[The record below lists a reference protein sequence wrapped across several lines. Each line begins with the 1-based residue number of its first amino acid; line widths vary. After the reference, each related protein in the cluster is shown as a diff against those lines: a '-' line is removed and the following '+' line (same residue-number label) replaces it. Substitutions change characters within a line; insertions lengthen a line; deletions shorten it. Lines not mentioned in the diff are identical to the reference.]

1 MKYETV
7 KWIRQYKDGDKTAF
21 NEILNGYRG
30 YIRKIAEVYKSIT
43 DTDALYWEGAIGLH
57 KALEAF
63 DPDGGKPF
71 KPFASKAIK
80 NAILDAVRDENNTA
94 EARLAEKGYTILDL
108 DEEIYEDSGVLLEET
123 IPDPNAMD
131 VPTDDFE
138 PIADRRRHEDYAELR
153 HLSNKTRS
161 FLDYRFGI
169 FDSEPHTL
177 AQTAR
182 HFGIGMNEAVKTL
195 YDSLC
200 EYFMT
205 PENFAERLGRF
216 FDEDPDAIRAGF
228 MNHFKALPVSIRKKL
243 SALEIAR
250 PERDAKAREE
260 YMRIWYTYDLGLWQ
274 DRASGY
280 PPRESA

>member
-1 MKYETV
+1 MKNETE
-7 KWIRQYKDGDKTAF
+7 KWIKQYKDGDQTAF
-21 NEILNGYRG
+21 NEILNGYCG
-30 YIRKIAEVYKSIT
+30 YIRKIAETYHNIVDA
-43 DTDALYWEGAIGLH
+43 DTLFWEGAIGLH
-57 KALEAF
+57 RALEAF
-63 DPDGGKPF
+63 DPDGGKTF
-71 KPFASKAIK
+71 KPYASKAIK
-80 NAILDAVRDENNTA
+80 NAILNVIRDENNTA
-94 EARLAEKGYTILDL
+94 EARLVEKGYEILDL
-108 DEEIYEDSGVLLEET
+108 DEEVYEDSGLILAET
-123 IPDPNAMD
+123 IPDPHAMD
-131 VPTDDFE
+131 VPTDGFKPAAE
-138 PIADRRRHEDYAELR
+138 RRRHEDYEELR

-216 FDEDPDAIRAGF
+216 FDEDPDAIRKGF
-228 MNHFKALPVSIRKKL
+228 MNNFKALPVSIRKKL
-243 SALEIAR
+243 TALEIAR
-250 PERDAKAREE
+250 PEREARDHEE

-280 PPRESA
+280 LPRESA